1 MIRTIPSLDAR
12 AMTMTTWTNNEVI
25 TQRRLRVR
33 KEARSA
39 LTIKGTMNSKVFAC
53 IRDTTFLNPIENTKM
68 PVRRGGI
75 PWFAGRHPRHVLQC
89 RQARTRR
96 RRRRHRRRSWTR
108 KNCLITL
115 KKQNDLVITHVVKSD
130 QLTTFAIFLVFCF
143 VGRTKQRLVPRCD
156 DVACC
161 HDLDNVCTGWCI
173 KSLSGHLQQPHTH
186 THTHTH
192 THRR

>member
-1 MIRTIPSLDAR
+1 MIRTLPSLDVR
-12 AMTMTTWTNNEVI
+12 AITMTTWTDNEVI

-39 LTIKGTMNSKVFAC
+39 LTIEGTMNSKVFAC

-89 RQARTRR
+89 RKLASEKQARTRR
-96 RRRRHRRRSWTR
+96 RRRRRRRRSWTR

-130 QLTTFAIFLVFCF
+130 QLTTFAIFFSVLLCWPHE
-143 VGRTKQRLVPRCD
+143 TKIGHTMWWCCMSWPR
-156 DVACC
+156 
-161 HDLDNVCTGWCI
+161 
-173 KSLSGHLQQPHTH
+173 
-186 THTHTH
+186 
-192 THRR
+192 